1 MGDMMNPYLDLMID
15 EIDLESVKEQLKK
28 HEGFR
33 PLPYEDTRGYL
44 TIGYGTKLPI
54 TEEEAE
60 MLLMKRLKDKAV
72 LLAKKE
78 PIFLTLPT
86 SVKNAIL
93 NMAYQMG
100 ISGVLKFK
108 KMWAA
113 LKEGDYEKAAE
124 EMLDSRWAKQT
135 PNRAKKLAEVV
146 RNTYA

>member
-1 MGDMMNPYLDLMID
+1 MGVMMSLIEMI
-15 EIDLESVKEQLKK
+15 KK

-33 PLPYEDTRGYL
+33 GMPYNDSLGFP

-60 MLLMKRLKDKAV
+60 LLLKHRLDEKILK
-72 LLAKKE
+72 LSEKE
-78 PIFLTLPT
+78 PFYLELPEKAQE
-86 SVKNAIL
+86 VVA

-100 ISGVLKFK
+100 VGGVLKFK

-113 LKEGDYEKAAE
+113 LKEGDYKKAAN

-135 PNRAKKLAEVV
+135 PNRAKELAEIM
-146 RNTYA
+146 RSI

>member
-1 MGDMMNPYLDLMID
+1 MSLIEMI
-15 EIDLESVKEQLKK
+15 KK

-33 PLPYEDTRGYL
+33 GMPYEDTRGYP

-60 MLLMKRLKDKAV
+60 LLLKHRLDEKILK
-72 LLAKKE
+72 LSEKE
-78 PIFLTLPT
+78 SFYLDLPERAQE
-86 SVKNAIL
+86 VIA

-100 ISGVLKFK
+100 VGGVLRFK

-113 LKEGDYEKAAE
+113 LKEGDYKKAAN

-135 PNRAKKLAEVV
+135 PNRAKELAEII
-146 RNTYA
+146 RSI